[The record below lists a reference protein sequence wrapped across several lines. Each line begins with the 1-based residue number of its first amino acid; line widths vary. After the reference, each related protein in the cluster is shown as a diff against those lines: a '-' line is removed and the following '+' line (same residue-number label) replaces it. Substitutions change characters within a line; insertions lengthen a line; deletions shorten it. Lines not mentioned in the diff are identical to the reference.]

1 MLRRNVVHVCSRIIK
16 VDSTKSI
23 VIISSKDRSHLHLI
37 QSASYL
43 VCFGKREKKREK
55 KTRKKGRKKSQ
66 RKKKE
71 RKKKKCEKKKE
82 RGKKQNSDLSRLNL
96 VVEFGLESVLCTVQ

>member
-1 MLRRNVVHVCSRIIK
+1 M
-16 VDSTKSI
+16 
-23 VIISSKDRSHLHLI
+23 I

-55 KTRKKGRKKSQ
+55 KNERKKKVKKSQ
-66 RKKKE
+66 RKKK
-71 RKKKKCEKKKE
+71 KGKKKCEKKKE
-82 RGKKQNSDLSRLNL
+82 EKKKQNSDLSRLNL

>member
-1 MLRRNVVHVCSRIIK
+1 M
-16 VDSTKSI
+16 
-23 VIISSKDRSHLHLI
+23 I

-55 KTRKKGRKKSQ
+55 KTRKKGEKKS
-66 RKKKE
+66 
-71 RKKKKCEKKKE
+71 EKKKGE
-82 RGKKQNSDLSRLNL
+82 KEKKSVRKKREKKKNQNSDLSRLNL